1 MYVFHKLKKFVK
13 ENNTGNKYNYF
24 LALAVISHIFN
35 RLFFEKEHLPKIFKG
50 YLEQQ
55 KGSANNI
62 DYDELREWMSK
73 ATPMQLNA
81 ITRNI
86 INQFF

>member
-1 MYVFHKLKKFVK
+1 MEPFKHSYRKSTLYVFNKLKKFLK

-50 YLEQQ
+50 YLEQE
-55 KGSANNI
+55 KGLNGNI
-62 DYDELREWMSK
+62 DYDKLR
-73 ATPMQLNA
+73 
-81 ITRNI
+81 
-86 INQFF
+86 

>member
-1 MYVFHKLKKFVK
+1 MK